1 MDYIY
6 FETDLYERDIGY
18 QYLMGLYHSVLVL
31 TGNDVGPRN
40 SFQLLVISLF
50 ITLGAIINANMF
62 GEFAVLLAALNR
74 KATLFQ
80 EKIDIANTAMKN
92 MNLPEHIQG
101 RVIGFL
107 RYTNTLLES
116 QKELEI
122 FLKLIPPSL
131 REVVIKI
138 IFESLLKDKY
148 AFMDNPLCIEYLTR
162 KMDTKIYMPEE
173 YIITQGEQA
182 NDLYFIAKGECHV
195 FVKDRRKERV
205 YVRSL
210 KEGDIFGEIAL
221 INNSTRTA
229 SVRTFNYSTISSVTR
244 VTFNEMSFE
253 FPETY
258 NILSKEM
265 SKYQDPWKIYLKS
278 LLRGVPYFANLDDEI
293 IEELSYE
300 LHMHYYDSEYSV
312 FIQGDE
318 VEQIHLIGNRFILI
332 SFSRRN
338 S

>member
-1 MDYIY
+1 LDYIY
-6 FETDLYERDIGY
+6 FQTDLYERDIGY
-18 QYLMGLYHSVLVL
+18 QYLMGLYHSVLVP
-31 TGNDVGPRN
+31 TGNDVGPRS

-101 RVIGFL
+101 KVIGFL

-148 AFMDNPLCIEYLTR
+148 AFMDNPL
-162 KMDTKIYMPEE
+162 
-173 YIITQGEQA
+173 
-182 NDLYFIAKGECHV
+182 
-195 FVKDRRKERV
+195 
-205 YVRSL
+205 
-210 KEGDIFGEIAL
+210 
-221 INNSTRTA
+221 
-229 SVRTFNYSTISSVTR
+229 
-244 VTFNEMSFE
+244 
-253 FPETY
+253 
-258 NILSKEM
+258 
-265 SKYQDPWKIYLKS
+265 
-278 LLRGVPYFANLDDEI
+278 
-293 IEELSYE
+293 
-300 LHMHYYDSEYSV
+300 
-312 FIQGDE
+312 
-318 VEQIHLIGNRFILI
+318 
-332 SFSRRN
+332 
-338 S
+338 